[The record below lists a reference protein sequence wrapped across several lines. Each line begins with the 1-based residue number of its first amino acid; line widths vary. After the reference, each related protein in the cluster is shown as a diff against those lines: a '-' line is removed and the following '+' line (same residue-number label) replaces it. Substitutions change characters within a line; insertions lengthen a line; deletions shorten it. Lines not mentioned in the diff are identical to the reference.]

1 MESISHEFN
10 TTCEMFLDLIYS
22 FTNDTDISF
31 YKKAM
36 RKLVSADKNKVI
48 EQFIIYCYSYKDYVE
63 NRDVNF
69 FLTHNFE
76 DKCDDNKSLLEV
88 IKIKDIFKS
97 FNQDQINIIFEYL
110 ILLSNFSTEYLKIKF
125 RQSASR

>member
-22 FTNDTDISF
+22 FTNDSDISF

-48 EQFIIYCYSYKDYVE
+48 EQFIIHCYSYKDYVE

-69 FLTHNFE
+69 FLTHSFE

-88 IKIKDIFKS
+88 IKIKDIFRS

-125 RQSASR
+125 RQSVSR

>member
-22 FTNDTDISF
+22 FTNDSDISF

-48 EQFIIYCYSYKDYVE
+48 EQFIIHCYSYKDHVE

-69 FLTHNFE
+69 FLTYKFE
-76 DKCDDNKSLLEV
+76 DKFGDNKSLLEV

-110 ILLSNFSTEYLKIKF
+110 ILLSNFSTEYLKMKF
-125 RQSASR
+125 K